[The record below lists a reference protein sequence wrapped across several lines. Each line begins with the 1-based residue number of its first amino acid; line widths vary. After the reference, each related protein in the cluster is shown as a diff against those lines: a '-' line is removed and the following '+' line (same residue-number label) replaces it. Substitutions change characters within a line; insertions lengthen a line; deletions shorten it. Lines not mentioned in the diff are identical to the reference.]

1 MFLSA
6 KAFFAD
12 GTANNTRVLIRA
24 ETQIPQEF
32 TKRYRKNVVA
42 ITPKKSGALRR
53 SIITQAI
60 GNKAEISWRLPYAKA
75 QNVGQHTVDRK
86 RVINIGFK
94 APYNNL
100 GYVTLMY
107 PYRNYTTPGTGPR
120 FASIAFQ
127 KTQSEMPAV
136 MRELG
141 LTK

>member
-24 ETQIPQEF
+24 ETQIPSEF
-32 TKRYRKNVVA
+32 VKRYKKNVVKL
-42 ITPKKSGALRR
+42 TPKKKGGLRR

-60 GNKAEISWRLPYAKA
+60 GNKAEIGWRSKYAAA
-75 QNVGQHTVDRK
+75 QNAGHHANAGYRRVNIDGQYRMLGPNVSYIYRK
-86 RVINIGFK
+86 
-94 APYNNL
+94 
-100 GYVTLMY
+100 
-107 PYRNYTTPGTGPR
+107 YTTRGTGPR
-120 FASIAFQ
+120 FASIAYQ

>member
-53 SIITQAI
+53 SFITQAI
-60 GNKAEISWRLPYAKA
+60 GNKAEISWRLPYAGA
-75 QNVGQHTVDRK
+75 QNVGHHTVARK
-86 RVINIGFK
+86 RVVNIDGR
-94 APYNNL
+94 
-100 GYVTLMY
+100 YVTLMPGVY
-107 PYRNYTTPGTGPR
+107 NYRKYTTPGTGPR
-120 FASIAFQ
+120 FASIAYQ